1 MLSYQEL
8 FLNNNTS
15 FSRLPLWVQQSKLI
29 SLIYCN
35 AYDPETE
42 QRDEN
47 WWNAIT
53 NGPATLEHLNIL
65 WNIISTGVVDL
76 CSKNWLEV
84 YNAANYLDMPKAQR
98 ELCSFMITSEY
109 YGPLSEYPDHV
120 WQFIMYQPRLM
131 MIWWNTFKDDIFTV
145 VHGKDD
151 CNFLRRLWHPK
162 LFWDGKLTLRPQ
174 MRNGL
179 EADVGTALTHWHDF
193 WEELDY
199 PDTFGNLEP
208 FLWSS
213 GIFYMMGILPLTY
226 SQCPITQWVTQPYVE
241 LGVHASPCTRPPPQ
255 WMKSLLAAIPQL
267 VWHQFKHQNG
277 WKQSPIKQWIAGKHY
292 EYVQAFCHYV
302 PKEYRLDG
310 QYSLVDYAAMQ
321 DACPQTIDALFIA
334 GHRATPEVWG
344 HVLSIAVHRR
354 HFIGKWSFWLTSAQ
368 PMPRMPSI
376 VRSMYQDV
384 VDMGQNPDLDGYL
397 PHMNGN
403 WRTIYQQV
411 ANLLQAHDHTFPF
424 SLNNNSILDIERLT
438 L

>member
-15 FSRLPLWVQQSKLI
+15 FSRLPLWTQQSKLVN
-29 SLIYCN
+29 LIYEN
-35 AYDPETE
+35 AYDPET
-42 QRDEN
+42 DEMDPE

-53 NGPATLEHLNIL
+53 NGPATNIHLNIL
-65 WNIISTGVVDL
+65 WNIISTGVIDL
-76 CSKNWLEV
+76 LNEHWLDV

-109 YGPLSEYPDHV
+109 YGPLYEYPDHV

-131 MIWWNTFKDDIFTV
+131 MIWWNTLKDDIFTV
-145 VHGKDD
+145 VHGKAD

-162 LFWDGKLTLRPQ
+162 LFWEGKLTRRPQ

-179 EADVGTALTHWHDF
+179 EADVGTALTHWHDL

-213 GIFYMMGILPLTY
+213 GIFYMMGIIPLTY
-226 SQCPITQWVTQPYVE
+226 SQCPITQWVISTTVTN
-241 LGVHASPCTRPPPQ
+241 GVGTPTRSPPQ
-255 WMKSLLAAIPQL
+255 WMRNLIAAIPLL
-267 VWHQFKHQNG
+267 VWNLEQVVHG
-277 WKQSPIKQWIAGKHY
+277 WKECPIKQWISGNHY

-302 PKEYRLDG
+302 PKELRLNG

-321 DACPQTIDALFIA
+321 DADQRTIDALFIN
-334 GHRATPEVWG
+334 GHRATSEVWG
-344 HVLSIAVHRR
+344 HVLSIAVHKRR
-354 HFIGKWSFWLTSAQ
+354 FIGKWSFWLSSAQ
-368 PMPRMPSI
+368 PMPRMPPI
-376 VRSMYQDV
+376 VRAMYQDV
-384 VDMGQNPDLDGYL
+384 VDMGQNPNLDGYL
-397 PHMNGN
+397 PYMNGN
-403 WRTIYQQV
+403 WRTIHQQV
-411 ANLLQAHDHTFPF
+411 ANLLSAHDHMFPF
-424 SLNNNSILDIERLT
+424 QPLPDISSMT

>member
-29 SLIYCN
+29 KLIYSN
-35 AYDPETE
+35 AYDPET
-42 QRDEN
+42 DEMDDQ
-47 WWNAIT
+47 WWNTIT
-53 NGPATLEHLNIL
+53 NGPATLKHRNIL
-65 WNIISTGVVDL
+65 WNIISTGGIDL
-76 CSKNWLEV
+76 LNEHWLDV

-131 MIWWNTFKDDIFTV
+131 MIWWTTFKDDIFTV
-145 VHGKDD
+145 AHGKDD
-151 CNFLRRLWHPK
+151 CNFLRRLWHPR
-162 LFWDGKLTLRPQ
+162 LFWDGKLTRRPQ

-179 EADVGTALTHWHDF
+179 EADVGSALTHWHDL

-226 SQCPITQWVTQPYVE
+226 SQCPITQWVTSTTVTHGTGKP
-241 LGVHASPCTRPPPQ
+241 TRPPPR
-255 WMKSLLAAIPQL
+255 WMKNLIEAIPQL
-267 VWHQFKHQNG
+267 VWNSDRIRSNCG
-277 WKQSPIKQWIAGKHY
+277 WKLSPIREWIGSGHVA
-292 EYVQAFCHYV
+292 YVQACCQYV
-302 PKEYRLDG
+302 PRGITMEGLT
-310 QYSLVDYAAMQ
+310 LVDYAAMQ
-321 DACPQTIDALFIA
+321 DADQQIIDALFIN
-334 GHRATPEVWG
+334 GHRPSPEVWG
-344 HVLSIAVHRR
+344 YVLSIAVHKRR
-354 HFIGKWSFWLTSAQ
+354 FIGKWSFWLSSAQ
-368 PMPRMPSI
+368 PMPRMPNI
-376 VRSMYQDV
+376 VRAMFVDIVENNQ
-384 VDMGQNPDLDGYL
+384 DMGGYC
-397 PHMNGN
+397 PGTN

-411 ANLLQAHDHTFPF
+411 ASLLQAHDFNYPLDNTIP
-424 SLNNNSILDIERLT
+424 DIERLT

>member
-29 SLIYCN
+29 NLIYNN
-35 AYDPETE
+35 AYDPET
-42 QRDEN
+42 DEMDDE
-47 WWNAIT
+47 WWNTIT
-53 NGPATLEHLNIL
+53 NGPATIKHLNIL
-65 WNIISTGVVDL
+65 WNIISTGAIDL
-76 CSKNWLEV
+76 LNEHWLDV

-131 MIWWNTFKDDIFTV
+131 MLWWNTFKDDIFTV

-162 LFWDGKLTLRPQ
+162 LFWDGKLTRRPH
-174 MRNGL
+174 MCNAL
-179 EADVGTALTHWHDF
+179 EADVGTALTHWHDL
-193 WEELDY
+193 WDELDY

-226 SQCPITQWVTQPYVE
+226 SQCPITQWVVSTTVDHGIGTP
-241 LGVHASPCTRPPPQ
+241 TRPPPS
-255 WMKSLLAAIPQL
+255 WMRNLLAAMPQL
-267 VWHQFKHQNG
+267 VWNCDKLRSNCG
-277 WKQSPIKQWIAGKHY
+277 WKLSPIREWIGSGHVP
-292 EYVQAFCHYV
+292 YVQAFCQYV
-302 PKEYRLDG
+302 PKDLLLDG
-310 QYSLVDYAAMQ
+310 LSLVDYAAMQ
-321 DACPQTIDALFIA
+321 DADQQIIDALFIN

-344 HVLSIAVHRR
+344 YVLSIAVHKRR
-354 HFIGKWSFWLTSAQ
+354 FIGKWSFWLSSAE
-368 PMPRMPSI
+368 PMPRMPNVVRAMFQDI
-376 VRSMYQDV
+376 VACHAEDR
-384 VDMGQNPDLDGYL
+384 GYC
-397 PHMNGN
+397 PGTN
-403 WRTIYQQV
+403 WRTIYHQV
-411 ANLLQAHDHTFPF
+411 ANLLQAHDFKYPF
-424 SLNNNSILDIERLT
+424 DNTILDIERLT

>member
-1 MLSYQEL
+1 MLSYDEI

-15 FSRLPLWVQQSKLI
+15 FSRLPLWTQQSKLI
-29 SLIYCN
+29 KLIYEN
-35 AYDPETE
+35 AYDPET
-42 QRDEN
+42 DEMDDE
-47 WWNAIT
+47 WWNT
-53 NGPATLEHLNIL
+53 VTKGPATLKHLNIL
-65 WNIISTGVVDL
+65 WNIISTGVIDL
-76 CSKNWLEV
+76 LNEHWLDV

-131 MIWWNTFKDDIFTV
+131 MIWWTTFKDDIFTV
-145 VHGKDD
+145 AHGKDD
-151 CNFLRRLWHPK
+151 CNFLRRLWHPR
-162 LFWDGKLTLRPQ
+162 LFWDGKLTRRPQ

-179 EADVGTALTHWHDF
+179 EADVGSALTHWHDL

-226 SQCPITQWVTQPYVE
+226 SQCPITQWVCSTTVNHGTGTP
-241 LGVHASPCTRPPPQ
+241 TRPPPG
-255 WMKSLLAAIPQL
+255 WMRNLLAAIPQL
-267 VWHQFKHQNG
+267 VWNSDKIRSNCG
-277 WKQSPIKQWIAGKHY
+277 WKLSPIREWIGSGHI
-292 EYVQAFCHYV
+292 EYVRAFVQYV
-302 PKEYRLDG
+302 PKGLMMEGLT
-310 QYSLVDYAAMQ
+310 LVDYAAMQ
-321 DACPQTIDALFIA
+321 DADPQIIDALFIA

-344 HVLSIAVHRR
+344 YVLSIAIHKRR
-354 HFIGKWSFWLTSAQ
+354 FIGKWNFWLSSAQ
-368 PMPRMPSI
+368 PMPRMPNI

-384 VDMGQNPDLDGYL
+384 VDMGQNPELDGYL
-397 PHMNGN
+397 PQMNGN

-411 ANLLQAHDHTFPF
+411 ANLLQAHDFVYPF
-424 SLNNNSILDIERLT
+424 DNTILDIERLT